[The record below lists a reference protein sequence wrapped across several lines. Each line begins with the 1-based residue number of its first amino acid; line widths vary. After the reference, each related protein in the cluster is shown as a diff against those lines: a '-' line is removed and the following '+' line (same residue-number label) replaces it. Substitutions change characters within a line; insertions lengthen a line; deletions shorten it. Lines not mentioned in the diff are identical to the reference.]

1 MSAGEQAPC
10 EGVITSTWQMVDNQT
25 AIVSNSGETDVLELG
40 TPFWEIDV
48 RVDCPNRT
56 NFDVW
61 KAFLARRWSF
71 DLTFTMWHSL
81 RSLPVDR
88 TITSDTSLAISGISE
103 VNSTISFT
111 SFGAS
116 KTATLGDMI
125 SYRTADNGYWVGMVT
140 ETTQADVSGV
150 VTVPVWPRPRAVHAT
165 TVSPRR
171 LQALGEF
178 RLSERPRLREN
189 FKDYSV
195 QFKARQVIR

>member
-48 RVDCPNRT
+48 RVDCPNRS

-88 TITSDTSLAISGISE
+88 TIISDTALTLYGVSE
-103 VNSTISFT
+103 VNSQLSFT
-111 SFGAS
+111 NFGQE
-116 KTATLGDMI
+116 KTATEGDMI
-125 SYRTADNGYWVGMVT
+125 SYRTADDGYWVGMVM
-140 ETTQADVSGV
+140 ETTQASSSGV
-150 VTVPVWPRPRAVHAT
+150 AFVPVWPRPRTPHAT
-165 TVSPRR
+165 DPAPRR
-171 LQALGEF
+171 IQALGEF